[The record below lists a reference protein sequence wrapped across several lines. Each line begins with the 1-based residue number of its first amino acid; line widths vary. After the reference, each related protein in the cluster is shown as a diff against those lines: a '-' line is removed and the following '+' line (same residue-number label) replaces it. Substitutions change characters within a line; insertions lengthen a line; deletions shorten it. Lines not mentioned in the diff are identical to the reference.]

1 MTELKSRRIEKNL
14 TQQEASRLIGVSL
27 RSYISYENDETKE
40 GTPKYRFL
48 LFELEKINPLDE
60 EHGLL
65 NLETIKTACSQV
77 FAEYPVEFCYLFG
90 SYAKGKASESSDVDL
105 LISTDVTGL
114 RFFGLAEKL
123 RETLHKKVDLLEVK
137 QLINNEELLREI
149 LKEGVRIYG

>member
-77 FAEYPVEFCYLFG
+77 FAEYPIEFCYLFG
-90 SYAKGKASESSDVDL
+90 SYAKGKASENSDVDL
-105 LISTDVTGL
+105 IVEFSRPVTLITI
-114 RFFGLAEKL
+114 AM
-123 RETLHKKVDLLEVK
+123 VK
-137 QLINNEELLREI
+137 QFLEELLGRSVDIIHGPLRPTDLLDIDKEI
-149 LKEGVRIYG
+149 EIYAA